1 MVSAVTSPGPPIQMG
16 NSHGENTFGHHF
28 KSGAC
33 NTGSY
38 VMTW

>member
-1 MVSAVTSPGPPIQMG
+1 MVSAVTSWRPPIPMG
-16 NSHGENTFGHHF
+16 NSHGENTVGHHF
-28 KSGAC
+28 KSGAF